1 MQLIIAYLI
10 IALIICVIKIY
21 KLNKSNM
28 ILRSNF
34 LMMCKVLN
42 DEELIKKI
50 ESGEI
55 KL

>member
-10 IALIICVIKIY
+10 IALALCVIKIY

-28 ILRSNF
+28 ILKSNF

-42 DEELIKKI
+42 DKELIKKI
-50 ESGEI
+50 ENGEI

>member
-1 MQLIIAYLI
+1 MQLIIAYLT

-21 KLNKSNM
+21 KLNKSN
-28 ILRSNF
+28 IKLKSNL
-34 LMMCKVLN
+34 LMMYRALN

>member
-1 MQLIIAYLI
+1 MQLIIVYLT

-21 KLNKSNM
+21 KSNKSNM
-28 ILRSNF
+28 ILKNNF
-34 LMMCKVLN
+34 LMMCKVLG

>member
-1 MQLIIAYLI
+1 MQLIITYLI

-28 ILRSNF
+28 ILRNNF
-34 LMMCKVLN
+34 LMMCKALN

>member
-1 MQLIIAYLI
+1 MQLIIVYLT

-28 ILRSNF
+28 ILKNNF
-34 LMMCKVLN
+34 LMMCKVLG

>member
-10 IALIICVIKIY
+10 IALAICIIKIY

-28 ILRSNF
+28 ILRNNF

-42 DEELIKKI
+42 DKELIKKI
-50 ESGEI
+50 ENGEI